1 VTPTGATLT
10 AAQKAALTDAVEVAI
25 GAFVDGLGVGG
36 TIVYNRLVAAVIA
49 VDGVYDVSL
58 DLFPAAA
65 TDQSGRRSLTP
76 TPATTR
82 PRLDVLDVTLRGAL
96 IALDVAVTIERKGL
110 AATQDP
116 AQALEDARSD
126 ILNRLQAL
134 LAAGPAVVDQPALLG
149 ALPDTAAYSVQDLSY
164 TAEFMDEGLRISA
177 SNKQIL
183 PADDQQPW
191 VRHVS
196 VTEPVQTT

>member
-1 VTPTGATLT
+1 M
-10 AAQKAALTDAVEVAI
+10 
-25 GAFVDGLGVGG
+25 
-36 TIVYNRLVAAVIA
+36 
-49 VDGVYDVSL
+49 
-58 DLFPAAA
+58 
-65 TDQSGRRSLTP
+65 
-76 TPATTR
+76 
-82 PRLDVLDVTLRGAL
+82 TLRGAL